1 VNKPRRAA
9 AHAGLAWL
17 KGNPERRLLVLA
29 RCHSMPPEV
38 TAWAV
43 SQLDGKRKPPAGLCY
58 LSTEDFRH
66 GPSTELTRAETE
78 ALVLVDG
85 LHEPMTPDAVDLAGF
100 VLEQRHHVGLVTV
113 VSTVLAPDDLGPWL
127 RHQRYAA
134 VESLVGR
141 LGHAPT
147 SLVIDCVAQRLPA

>member
-1 VNKPRRAA
+1 MN
-9 AHAGLAWL
+9 
-17 KGNPERRLLVLA
+17 
-29 RCHSMPPEV
+29 
-38 TAWAV
+38 
-43 SQLDGKRKPPAGLCY
+43 
-58 LSTEDFRH
+58 
-66 GPSTELTRAETE
+66 
-78 ALVLVDG
+78 
-85 LHEPMTPDAVDLAGF
+85 PDAVDLAGF